1 MLMFIYILNLQDW
14 TYCLENL
21 VSTDVEQFLTEC
33 RNKRKFQENG
43 LKACRLEKSR
53 SVQVENL
60 PDQCNE
66 DFLSLY
72 FEKWAGPVE
81 DIRAKADE
89 HIAIVTFQDQKGKS
103 FTNKCIYLFI
113 DRKCIS

>member
-1 MLMFIYILNLQDW
+1 MSTFTYFLTRLNSLFAKS
-14 TYCLENL
+14 CFL
-21 VSTDVEQFLTEC
+21 STAVEQFLTEC
-33 RNKRKFQENG
+33 RTKRKFQENG

-72 FEKWAGPVE
+72 FERWVGPVE
-81 DIRAKADE
+81 KIKAKADE
-89 HIAIVTFQDQKGKS
+89 HIAIITFQDQKGKP
-103 FTNKCIYLFI
+103 FTI
-113 DRKCIS
+113 